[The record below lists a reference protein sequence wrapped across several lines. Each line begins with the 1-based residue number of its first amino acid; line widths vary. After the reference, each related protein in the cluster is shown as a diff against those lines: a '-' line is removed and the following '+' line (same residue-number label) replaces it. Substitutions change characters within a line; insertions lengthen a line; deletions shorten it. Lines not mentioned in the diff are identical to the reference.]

1 MKKILIAIS
10 ALIILGL
17 VSCDESTPNPTDNQN
32 DNIIKTKED
41 LLTSSLWER
50 KYVVDINT
58 TDGQIK
64 VNRTERMEFNRGLLQ
79 NSFYLYT
86 FNTQLNTFTRNNSDE
101 VKWIITND
109 TLTLKNSTSWLY
121 TSIIKIQSITQDTL
135 KIQRI
140 SVNKAPIGIWATA
153 PFNDT
158 VKIHTYY
165 KVK

>member
-50 KYVVDINT
+50 KYVAIIDTTNGITTEERINRLEFNKGLVQQT
-58 TDGQIK
+58 FFLYTYFMPENVFASNGLQIK
-64 VNRTERMEFNRGLLQ
+64 WTCA
-79 NSFYLYT
+79 
-86 FNTQLNTFTRNNSDE
+86 
-101 VKWIITND
+101 ND
-109 TLTLKNSTSWLY
+109 TITLQGTTGVIFTTKL
-121 TSIIKIQSITQDTL
+121 KILKLTQDTL
-135 KIQRI
+135 RFERI
-140 SVNKAPIGIWATA
+140 GVENFIVA